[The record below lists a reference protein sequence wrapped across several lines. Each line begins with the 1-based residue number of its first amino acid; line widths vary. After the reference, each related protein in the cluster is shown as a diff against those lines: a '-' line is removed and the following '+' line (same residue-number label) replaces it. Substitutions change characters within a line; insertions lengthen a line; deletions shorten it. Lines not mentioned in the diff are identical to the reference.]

1 MCPGGSWS
9 RMDLDWSTWK
19 TTSGISGTSL
29 RVRRGMRWRAW
40 CIRPVTAAADRGG
53 AGANATPAHSHT
65 GRSRTVGEGLA
76 RWKDRHALWTLL
88 RSSPSRWSGMVLAR
102 LGVHREASERQ
113 AQQLGARRD
122 GCLGFGK
129 AGEGRIRWG
138 GTSWSSAPGQ
148 PVDHLRV
155 VAACLLTGQHRGKR
169 PRCPR
174 RHWHRED
181 PLGVPA
187 ARRAGRRSRGR
198 AHSHPL
204 LETAAVLAAILVGG
218 HATLQG
224 CNGRRRRDRKLVLCP
239 RIPVVKRGQTSPAAS
254 PPLASHPSDG
264 LYAWR
269 TPETAGR
276 PAASPARPATS
287 DNGSLR
293 VSRGRQSVASSLP
306 VTASLS
312 LPPPATNGPQP
323 TEASDG
329 SLTGHRHPVLRAG
342 GGRTGLGERALV
354 TTSSL
359 TRAAVPGARRREPE
373 RFCSEGFSS
382 RTIGDSHDSD
392 TSLMSLPPA

>member
-1 MCPGGSWS
+1 
-9 RMDLDWSTWK
+9 
-19 TTSGISGTSL
+19 
-29 RVRRGMRWRAW
+29 
-40 CIRPVTAAADRGG
+40 
-53 AGANATPAHSHT
+53 
-65 GRSRTVGEGLA
+65 
-76 RWKDRHALWTLL
+76 
-88 RSSPSRWSGMVLAR
+88 MVLAR
-102 LGVHREASERQ
+102 LGVHREAIR
-113 AQQLGARRD
+113 APGAALGARRD

-138 GTSWSSAPGQ
+138 GTSWSSARGQ

-181 PLGVPA
+181 SLGVPT

-239 RIPVVKRGQTSPAAS
+239 RIPVVKGGQTSPAAS

-293 VSRGRQSVASSLP
+293 VSRIVGGEGMCSVADRLGGAPAGAAANIIRRRGCGRRVAQPAPGRPGGGARAARSRRRG
-306 VTASLS
+306 ASRGK
-312 LPPPATNGPQP
+312 PPAGGP
-323 TEASDG
+323 
-329 SLTGHRHPVLRAG
+329 
-342 GGRTGLGERALV
+342 GR
-354 TTSSL
+354 
-359 TRAAVPGARRREPE
+359 
-373 RFCSEGFSS
+373 
-382 RTIGDSHDSD
+382 
-392 TSLMSLPPA
+392 